1 MFDYQ
6 VIIAGGGPV
15 GLGLGIDLSQ
25 RGISV
30 LIIEQYFTR
39 QLIPKGQNMTQRT
52 GEHFRA
58 WGVSNEVRNAKK
70 IKSIGGASGITAYGT
85 LLGPYHYEWLNRS
98 WVNSFYADPSVRMP
112 QYLTEYV
119 LRDRVDQLSSVD
131 ILYDWSFV
139 SFSQSKDN
147 ISVQVKEMCG
157 KKKKNFV
164 AKYLVG
170 CDGAF
175 SLVRSI
181 AGIKQKLDEHR
192 KRMILTVVRSPQMS
206 ALINEQFPKTS
217 FFNVLHKDLHGYWQF
232 LGRVDEDSRWFFHM
246 PVESQATEDSVD
258 VKFLLNRAIG
268 AKFDIEIDY
277 IGFWDLRFAHA
288 ENYRKGRVFIA
299 GDAAHAHPP
308 YGGYGVN
315 MGFEDARNLAWK
327 LAASLNGWGNDTL
340 LNSYNDERHAVFSS
354 TRDNFISKMIKDDA
368 AFLANYDPVRDQ
380 SGFEKAWAKRAK
392 PQDEVMLY
400 LPNYAGSSIVKGI
413 GSSGAV
419 GKHCF
424 EAKAGYHLAPAELND
439 GRNIYDLL
447 GEDFTLILDD
457 KMENEAEEAQNVAH
471 ALNIPLK
478 VLRVSMSKE
487 VKRWEATVILV
498 RPDHFIAFA
507 GQNKK
512 ASMYNILTMAIGHK
526 RRVK

>member
-1 MFDYQ
+1 M
-6 VIIAGGGPV
+6 
-15 GLGLGIDLSQ
+15 
-25 RGISV
+25 
-30 LIIEQYFTR
+30 
-39 QLIPKGQNMTQRT
+39 
-52 GEHFRA
+52 
-58 WGVSNEVRNAKK
+58 
-70 IKSIGGASGITAYGT
+70 
-85 LLGPYHYEWLNRS
+85 
-98 WVNSFYADPSVRMP
+98 
-112 QYLTEYV
+112 
-119 LRDRVDQLSSVD
+119 
-131 ILYDWSFV
+131 
-139 SFSQSKDN
+139 
-147 ISVQVKEMCG
+147 
-157 KKKKNFV
+157 
-164 AKYLVG
+164 VG

-175 SLVRSI
+175 SLVRSL

-192 KRMILTVVRSPQMS
+192 KRMVLTVVRSPQMS
-206 ALINEQFPKTS
+206 ALINEQFSNTS
-217 FFNVLHKDLHGYWQF
+217 FFNVLHKDLDGYWQF

-246 PVESQATEDSVD
+246 PVENNATEDSVE

-288 ENYRKGRVFIA
+288 DNYRKGRVFIA

-327 LAASLNGWGNDTL
+327 LAASLNGWGNDAL
-340 LNSYNDERHAVFSS
+340 LNTYNDERHAVFSS

-368 AFLANYDPVRDQ
+368 AFLANYDPERDQ
-380 SGFEKAWAKRAK
+380 FDFEKAWAKRAK

-413 GSSGAV
+413 GASGAV

-439 GRNIYDLL
+439 GSNIYDFL

-457 KMENEAEEAQNVAH
+457 KMENEAEEAQSAAH
-471 ALNIPLK
+471 SLNIPLK

-487 VKRWEATVILV
+487 VKRWAATVILV

>member
-6 VIIAGGGPV
+6 VIIVGGGPV
-15 GLGLGIDLSQ
+15 GLGLGIDLGQ

-58 WGVSNEVRNAKK
+58 WGVSNEISNAKK
-70 IKSIGGASGITAYGT
+70 IKTIGGASGVTAYGT

-98 WVNSFYADPSVRMP
+98 WVNSFYANPSVRMP

-119 LRDRVDQLSSVD
+119 LRDRVDQLSNVD
-131 ILYDWSFV
+131 ILYDWNFV
-139 SFSQSKDN
+139 GFSQNKDN
-147 ISVQVKEMCG
+147 ISVQVEEMSGKE
-157 KKKKNFV
+157 KKNFV
-164 AKYLVG
+164 AQYLVG

-175 SLVRSI
+175 SLVRSL

-192 KRMILTVVRSPQMS
+192 KRMVLTVVRSPQMS
-206 ALINEQFPKTS
+206 ALINEQFSNTS
-217 FFNVLHKDLHGYWQF
+217 FFNVLHKDLDGYWQF

-246 PVESQATEDSVD
+246 PVENNATEDSVE

-288 ENYRKGRVFIA
+288 DNYRKGRVFIA

-327 LAASLNGWGNDTL
+327 LAASLNGWGNDAL
-340 LNSYNDERHAVFSS
+340 LNTYNDERHAVFSS

-368 AFLANYDPVRDQ
+368 AFLANYDPERDQ
-380 SGFEKAWAKRAK
+380 LDFEKAWAKRAK

-413 GSSGAV
+413 GASGAV

-439 GRNIYDLL
+439 GSNIYDFL

-457 KMENEAEEAQNVAH
+457 KMENEAEEAQSAAH
-471 ALNIPLK
+471 SLNIPLK

-487 VKRWEATVILV
+487 VKRWAATVILV